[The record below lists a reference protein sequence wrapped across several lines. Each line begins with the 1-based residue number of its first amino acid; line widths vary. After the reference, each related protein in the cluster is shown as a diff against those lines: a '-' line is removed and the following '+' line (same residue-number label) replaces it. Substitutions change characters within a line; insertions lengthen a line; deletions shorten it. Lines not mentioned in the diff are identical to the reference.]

1 MLRLL
6 VLFVALVLGYGCA
19 GLPAPGS
26 QDKYELPEPYL
37 GWEKSYLKAIP
48 ELRGVMDA
56 MVKITAAQ
64 LKEPE
69 QDILH
74 NRVCSALVYKMALDL
89 RLPPD
94 TQKLALIADLLHNIH
109 KEEKAAVLTGAEV
122 TKQAGEMI
130 SRLRAAGYFKASP
143 RFWSDE
149 SVLKNPKI
157 GANRAL
163 IHHVTGALEAGRIM
177 REIGGFS
184 RQDIERVETAVIV
197 HSTGYWYFRDS
208 IDQLA
213 GRKDAWQ
220 VIYPEPESVIDKLAH
235 DADLISQFVPESVV
249 PDGSK
254 WRELAKNRWGAKGA
268 REEAHIVYYVFLR
281 LFQEAKTD
289 QGRQLAREQWD
300 IIRPELVKLIGLGAT
315 EDPVKVL
322 GVPKV
327 FR

>member
-1 MLRLL
+1 MARLL
-6 VLFVALVLGYGCA
+6 ISLVALVLGYGCA
-19 GLPAPGS
+19 GIPVPGS
-26 QDKYELPEPYL
+26 QDKYDLPEPYL
-37 GWEKSYLKAIP
+37 GWEKSYLRALP

-56 MVKITAAQ
+56 MVKITVAQ

-74 NRVCSALVYKMALDL
+74 NRVTSALVYKMALDL
-89 RLPPD
+89 RMPPD
-94 TQKLALIADLLHNIH
+94 AQKLALVADLLHNIH
-109 KEEKAAVLTGAEV
+109 KEDKAAILTGAEV
-122 TKQAGEMI
+122 MKQSGEMI

-149 SVLKNPKI
+149 AVLKNPKI
-157 GANRAL
+157 GNNRAL
-163 IHHVTGALEAGRIM
+163 IHHITSALEAGRIM
-177 REIGGFS
+177 REIGGYS
-184 RQDIERVETAVIV
+184 RQDIERVEAAVV
-197 HSTGYWYFRDS
+197 AHSTGYWYFRDS

-213 GRKDAWQ
+213 GRKGAWQ
-220 VIYPEPESVIDKLAH
+220 AIYPEPESLIDKLAH

-254 WRELAKNRWGAKGA
+254 WRGLAKNRWGAKGA

-300 IIRPELVKLIGLGAT
+300 IIRPELVKLMGFGAS